1 MVINIGNRFSW
12 IFLILLLPNIN
23 IYSQEVKLIDKLK
36 NNKVS
41 IFEINT
47 SGGSQIVSKEDYLT
61 ASYTLYTYKN
71 GAYTTLSDSTEIKGR
86 GNSTWNWPKKPF
98 RLKLKTAK
106 SLLSMPSN
114 RHWALLANFSDKT
127 LSRNKVA
134 MDVGGFW
141 GLPYNPRSDVVEL
154 VVNGWHWGSYQLIE
168 VPKVATDR
176 INITVINS
184 KSGTPSG
191 GVIFEL
197 DGRLGEQYSFWTN
210 QYQPITIKDPDDL
223 NTSNPSIASQH
234 LSYLS
239 NIFRNA
245 EDVLFSDNFTDPING
260 YPKYIDTSSVYNWYL
275 TQEIF
280 KNIDLSR
287 YSVFFYNDPKNSNK
301 ITFGPLWDFDMS
313 SGVLEDPYGIR
324 GTENLWISRMYEDPA
339 FLNAVKK
346 KWISKRASLLQF
358 ITRKI
363 NENARKL
370 HYSQQINFDF
380 WNQFYGVI
388 SDEYVTFHQEK
399 SYDDD
404 IFYLKKWMNQRLFW
418 LDQQFATVP
427 HSFIPV
433 TRDSYHL
440 FNEDS
445 ELNGKLESFQSFD
458 HIGKYKIVS
467 GPKNGKLKLDEISG
481 EFTYLPNTN
490 YYGIDSAFFIYNDGL
505 NNSDSGL
512 LHFEIQP
519 VNDLPV
525 TKNEAFEIKEDESIE
540 KSNTTG
546 LIMYANDVE
555 LDLLTF
561 ELVTNVKHGELVLNT
576 NGSFKYIPEKNYFG
590 SDTFYF
596 KAKDLKGSSNIS
608 SIIFNI
614 QPVNDA
620 PVTISKSFT
629 LNEDE
634 FYEYRNF
641 NNSSFIAYDVDLD
654 NLVFEYV
661 TNPLHGKLT
670 LERNGN
676 FKYIPDHDFFGTD
689 SISFKVKDTQYYS
702 NISTILFTV
711 QPVNDAPVIVDSIY
725 YLQLKTSDQ
734 VSFDTNSFL
743 YNYVTDI
750 DNNKLDLKI
759 LPIKFSNTKGDV
771 YLSNNGVHNY
781 KPNPNANGLDSLKI
795 KVLDLS
801 SSSNE
806 VKVIFRVL
814 NNNKSVNSDNI
825 LLFPN
830 PTSSFIRLKNLDV
843 DQIFIHNI
851 YGSIYSNI
859 QFSKVGRDIVINCA
873 LLPKGEYTIKLMS
886 KNMYIGTKKFIKF

>member
-1 MVINIGNRFSW
+1 
-12 IFLILLLPNIN
+12 
-23 IYSQEVKLIDKLK
+23 
-36 NNKVS
+36 
-41 IFEINT
+41 
-47 SGGSQIVSKEDYLT
+47 
-61 ASYTLYTYKN
+61 
-71 GAYTTLSDSTEIKGR
+71 
-86 GNSTWNWPKKPF
+86 
-98 RLKLKTAK
+98 
-106 SLLSMPSN
+106 
-114 RHWALLANFSDKT
+114 
-127 LSRNKVA
+127 
-134 MDVGGFW
+134 
-141 GLPYNPRSDVVEL
+141 
-154 VVNGWHWGSYQLIE
+154 
-168 VPKVATDR
+168 
-176 INITVINS
+176 
-184 KSGTPSG
+184 
-191 GVIFEL
+191 
-197 DGRLGEQYSFWTN
+197 
-210 QYQPITIKDPDDL
+210 
-223 NTSNPSIASQH
+223 
-234 LSYLS
+234 
-239 NIFRNA
+239 
-245 EDVLFSDNFTDPING
+245 
-260 YPKYIDTSSVYNWYL
+260 L

-433 TRDSYHL
+433 TRDSYHI

-445 ELNGKLESFQSFD
+445 ELKGKLESFQSFD
-458 HIGKYKIVS
+458 HKGKYKIVS
-467 GPKNGKLKLDEISG
+467 GPKNGKLKLDETSG
-481 EFTYLPNTN
+481 EYTYLPNTN
-490 YYGIDSAFFIYNDGL
+490 YYGLDTTFFIYNDGF

-525 TKNEAFEIKEDESIE
+525 TINGAFEMKEDESIE

-546 LIMYANDVE
+546 LIMYASDPE
-555 LDLLTF
+555 LDPLTF
-561 ELVTNVKHGELVLNT
+561 ELVTNVKHGKLVLNT
-576 NGSFKYIPEKNYFG
+576 NGSFKYTPEKNYFG

-620 PVTISKSFT
+620 PVAISKSFI

-654 NLVFEYV
+654 NLVFENV

-689 SISFKVKDTQYYS
+689 DYY
-702 NISTILFTV
+702 
-711 QPVNDAPVIVDSIY
+711 
-725 YLQLKTSDQ
+725 
-734 VSFDTNSFL
+734 
-743 YNYVTDI
+743 
-750 DNNKLDLKI
+750 
-759 LPIKFSNTKGDV
+759 
-771 YLSNNGVHNY
+771 
-781 KPNPNANGLDSLKI
+781 
-795 KVLDLS
+795 
-801 SSSNE
+801 
-806 VKVIFRVL
+806 
-814 NNNKSVNSDNI
+814 
-825 LLFPN
+825 
-830 PTSSFIRLKNLDV
+830 
-843 DQIFIHNI
+843 
-851 YGSIYSNI
+851 
-859 QFSKVGRDIVINCA
+859 
-873 LLPKGEYTIKLMS
+873 
-886 KNMYIGTKKFIKF
+886 

>member
-1 MVINIGNRFSW
+1 
-12 IFLILLLPNIN
+12 
-23 IYSQEVKLIDKLK
+23 
-36 NNKVS
+36 
-41 IFEINT
+41 
-47 SGGSQIVSKEDYLT
+47 
-61 ASYTLYTYKN
+61 
-71 GAYTTLSDSTEIKGR
+71 
-86 GNSTWNWPKKPF
+86 
-98 RLKLKTAK
+98 
-106 SLLSMPSN
+106 
-114 RHWALLANFSDKT
+114 
-127 LSRNKVA
+127 
-134 MDVGGFW
+134 
-141 GLPYNPRSDVVEL
+141 
-154 VVNGWHWGSYQLIE
+154 
-168 VPKVATDR
+168 
-176 INITVINS
+176 
-184 KSGTPSG
+184 
-191 GVIFEL
+191 
-197 DGRLGEQYSFWTN
+197 
-210 QYQPITIKDPDDL
+210 
-223 NTSNPSIASQH
+223 
-234 LSYLS
+234 
-239 NIFRNA
+239 
-245 EDVLFSDNFTDPING
+245 
-260 YPKYIDTSSVYNWYL
+260 
-275 TQEIF
+275 
-280 KNIDLSR
+280 
-287 YSVFFYNDPKNSNK
+287 
-301 ITFGPLWDFDMS
+301 MS

-370 HYSQQINFDF
+370 HYSQQVNFDF

-388 SDEYVTFHQEK
+388 SDEYVTFRQEK

-490 YYGIDSAFFIYNDGL
+490 YYGIDSTFFIYNDGL

-525 TKNEAFEIKEDESIE
+525 TKNGAFEIKEDESIE

-555 LDLLTF
+555 LDPLTF

-576 NGSFKYIPEKNYFG
+576 NGSFKYTPEKNYFG

-620 PVTISKSFT
+620 PVTISKSFI

-654 NLVFEYV
+654 SLVFEYV

-750 DNNKLDLKI
+750 DNSKLDLKI

-771 YLSNNGVHNY
+771 FLSNNGVHNY
-781 KPNPNANGLDSLKI
+781 KPNPNTNGLDSLKI

-814 NNNKSVNSDNI
+814 NNNQSVNSENI

-843 DQIFIHNI
+843 DQIFIYNI